1 MKHSIDYYIEHIEPM
16 IDNLNRQQE
25 IQIDNTKFL
34 VLKVRTKGVTYIL
47 IASQYN
53 WNGVHYWV
61 YNTNTK
67 QVENIIHSTY
77 HFMFRFKHSM
87 NIEYEIIGNTIPFD
101 KSAEMYNRSTYIGP
115 ADDGWSKIVK
125 VDDQYYMVQ
134 QGLQEYEGH
143 VYMCQ
148 VKITAIEIL
157 N

>member
-1 MKHSIDYYIEHIEPM
+1 
-16 IDNLNRQQE
+16 
-25 IQIDNTKFL
+25 
-34 VLKVRTKGVTYIL
+34 
-47 IASQYN
+47 
-53 WNGVHYWV
+53 
-61 YNTNTK
+61 
-67 QVENIIHSTY
+67 
-77 HFMFRFKHSM
+77 M

-115 ADDGWSKIVK
+115 ADDGWSKIVADDGWSKIVK

>member
-16 IDNLNRQQE
+16 IDNLNRQ
-25 IQIDNTKFL
+25 
-34 VLKVRTKGVTYIL
+34 
-47 IASQYN
+47 
-53 WNGVHYWV
+53 
-61 YNTNTK
+61 
-67 QVENIIHSTY
+67 
-77 HFMFRFKHSM
+77 
-87 NIEYEIIGNTIPFD
+87 
-101 KSAEMYNRSTYIGP
+101 SAEMYNRSTYIGP

>member
-1 MKHSIDYYIEHIEPM
+1 
-16 IDNLNRQQE
+16 
-25 IQIDNTKFL
+25 
-34 VLKVRTKGVTYIL
+34 
-47 IASQYN
+47 
-53 WNGVHYWV
+53 
-61 YNTNTK
+61 
-67 QVENIIHSTY
+67 
-77 HFMFRFKHSM
+77 M

-115 ADDGWSKIVK
+115 ADDGWSKIV
-125 VDDQYYMVQ
+125 MVQ